1 MKNSVEIR
9 VPFLTKNL
17 LKKTYMFA
25 LNKKMNVK
33 HELINN
39 NFINFD
45 TSKKKLGFS
54 YPLRAWLSNKYNKN
68 YYSNVEYQKVILEKY
83 GYNSK

>member
-1 MKNSVEIR
+1 
-9 VPFLTKNL
+9 
-17 LKKTYMFA
+17 MFA